1 MPEIKEINYPTFT
14 AADVEISGEHTV
26 FQGFFTMKSYQF
38 RHRLF
43 RGGWSETVTREM
55 FERGHAVVVLPFN
68 PLTDEVVLIEQIR
81 LGAMPS
87 SASPWLLE
95 AVAGMFG
102 PAEDAEQVAR
112 REAEEEAGLVL
123 GRLLPMLSYL
133 SSPGGTTERIHLYLG
148 ELCGPVQGGVFGLAE
163 EHEDIQVHVMQRQQA
178 VALLNA
184 GKIDNAA
191 TVIALQWLSLHLES
205 VRQQWAV
212 PAAQPEEDKCQ
223 R

>member
-14 AADVEISGEHTV
+14 SADVEISGEHTV

-81 LGAMPS
+81 LGALPTS
-87 SASPWLLE
+87 ESPWLLE

-102 PAEDAEQVAR
+102 PAEAPEQVGR
-112 REAEEEAGLVL
+112 REALEEAGLTL
-123 GRLLPMLSYL
+123 GRMLPLLSYL

-148 ELCGPVQGGVFGLAE
+148 ELCGPVHSGVFGLAE
-163 EHEDIQVHVMQRQQA
+163 EHEDIRVHVMQRQQA

-205 VRQQWAV
+205 VRQQWAA
-212 PAAQPEEDKCQ
+212 PAGQSEGDRCQ